1 MKSVKVDF
9 FPSYFVGLSGR
20 LGWALKCG
28 LVPVG
33 GVLVPC
39 EESRR
44 PAADEPSVSRGSSR
58 SSSSSSSSSS
68 CSAGIDFVHLHRL
81 LLRGAAHKAL
91 PSGLRQQQQH
101 ATEQFLSSDNTAV
114 LSSVSGEVSGD
125 SGTLDL
131 ARTSAACWRGRHAGR
146 QPTIGWPCLQRS
158 NFNGLTP
165 AAIRVE
171 LQLNVHRQ

>member
-1 MKSVKVDF
+1 MKSDKVDF

-58 SSSSSSSSSS
+58 STSSSSSSSS

-101 ATEQFLSSDNTAV
+101 ATEQFLSSDNPAV

-125 SGTLDL
+125 RGRWT
-131 ARTSAACWRGRHAGR
+131 WRGPQQPAGEAVM
-146 QPTIGWPCLQRS
+146 QGG
-158 NFNGLTP
+158 N
-165 AAIRVE
+165 
-171 LQLNVHRQ
+171 LQLDGLVFKDPILMDSHLLPSE

>member
-1 MKSVKVDF
+1 M
-9 FPSYFVGLSGR
+9 
-20 LGWALKCG
+20 
-28 LVPVG
+28 VPVG

-58 SSSSSSSSSS
+58 STSSSSSSSCSSCSSSSS